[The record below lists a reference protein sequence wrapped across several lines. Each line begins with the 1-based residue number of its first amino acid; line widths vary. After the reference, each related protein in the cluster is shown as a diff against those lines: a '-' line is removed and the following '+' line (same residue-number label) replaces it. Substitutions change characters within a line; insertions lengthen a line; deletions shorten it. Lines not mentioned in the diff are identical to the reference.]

1 MSLVR
6 EARSV
11 CETSRQ
17 AHSARSSFRLSCVP
31 KTRGLTSNSE
41 VSSRG
46 NRRIS
51 AYVRVVV
58 LGVVKRTV
66 FWA

>member
-1 MSLVR
+1 MWVCVCMRDIKKSTP
-6 EARSV
+6 AR
-11 CETSRQ
+11 TP
-17 AHSARSSFRLSCVP
+17 FRPCCVQKP
-31 KTRGLTSNSE
+31 RGRTNDSE

-58 LGVVKRTV
+58 LGILRRTV

>member
-1 MSLVR
+1 MTY
-6 EARSV
+6 E
-11 CETSRQ
+11 
-17 AHSARSSFRLSCVP
+17 
-31 KTRGLTSNSE
+31 SE

-58 LGVVKRTV
+58 LGLLKHTV
-66 FWA
+66 F